1 MNKKKRRERRKR
13 KRKKKNKGVFKDT
26 PTHPPPP
33 HTHTHTINL
42 KKERKEKGV
51 EGEEAL
57 KKPYFFLSDFSFNPE
72 AGFAQNVIHCPFNK
86 DYYFFFFFF
95 FFKEKF
101 ITYCITHISNYF
113 ITFKLSNYF
122 LSVYSV
128 AILFLSY
135 VIYFYLFFD

>member
-26 PTHPPPP
+26 PTHPPTHPHT

-57 KKPYFFLSDFSFNPE
+57 KKTYFFLSDFSFNPE

-86 DYYFFFFFF
+86 DFFFF
-95 FFKEKF
+95 
-101 ITYCITHISNYF
+101 
-113 ITFKLSNYF
+113 
-122 LSVYSV
+122 
-128 AILFLSY
+128 
-135 VIYFYLFFD
+135 